1 MITNTENRDTN
12 PVETATSSI
21 ETFFSLLNRDQRTIL
36 TIDRNG
42 ERYRRETR
50 NSGKFARNDVNPV
63 ESHELDVANSI
74 SVIGRLIRKIRSKT
88 SGRRRS
94 GRFSY
99 HHLTGSKYLFY
110 CNLKVHRMV
119 LIAVG
124 SSRQLN
130 FKPTRNYLNGK
141 HKNAF

>member
-99 HHLTGSKYLFY
+99 HHLTGKSSQGRACL
-110 CNLKVHRMV
+110 CELKG
-119 LIAVG
+119 G
-124 SSRQLN
+124 SVWRQN
-130 FKPTRNYLNGK
+130 TRELEE
-141 HKNAF
+141 